1 MDVKTYKLPVIATRG
16 FVYFPHNSINI
27 DIARSFSLS
36 AINRAKDYF
45 DGYIILTSQIR
56 PEETLFSK
64 DNLYKV
70 GVLAKI
76 ESLTPSKLGADNIR
90 ARLKILERVQLD
102 EIDFNDADGIS
113 ADATAMADVSGDVTE
128 ELVLIKRLVK
138 LIEGN
143 YELIEKLPKKQGVLI
158 EEGVTAAALTDI
170 VANVAD
176 APIFKKQDI
185 LATTNINERLLKV
198 VTLLEEAKYAI
209 EIDKQIEAKVR
220 QSMEK
225 NQKEYILRERLKA
238 IKSEL
243 GEDYDKDAEV
253 NGWKNTLESN
263 PYPEHIKNRI
273 LSEIKKYEIMPNM
286 SQEAMVI
293 RGYIDWAMS
302 LPWYKEDK
310 GELDI
315 LKIEKVLDEDH
326 YGLDKIK
333 ERILEYLAVQ
343 KLVNFTNP
351 TILCFVGAP
360 GVGKTSLAI
369 SIARALNR
377 KFIKMALG
385 GVSDEA
391 EIRGHRRTYV
401 GAEPGRIIKGMKE
414 AGVVNPVFLLDEID
428 KIGQNSYHG
437 DPSAALLEVL
447 DPEQNKIFSDNYL
460 EEKYDLSK
468 VLFIATANTME
479 TIPGPLR
486 DRLEI
491 INLSSYTEIEK
502 LNIAKKHLIKKQLEA
517 NGLNK
522 ANVTFSDEAILHI
535 IRYYTHE
542 AGVRQLAREISTVCR
557 KVAVRMLKEELEGKV
572 KVTIKLVKEFL
583 GKEKFD
589 YTKKETKNQIGVV
602 TGLAYTEYGG
612 DILNVEVTT
621 FDGKG
626 RTILT
631 GRLGTVMK
639 ESADIAL
646 DYVKTN
652 AKKYGIKVDFDTIDI
667 HIHFPEGAVPKDGPS
682 AGVTMTTALVSALTN
697 TPVDRNVA
705 MTGEIT
711 LRGNVLPIGGLK
723 EKSISAHRSGIKTII
738 IPKENERDLDEIPE
752 EVKSELNIEFVSNIH
767 EVLER
772 ALVKK
777 EVSTNV

>member
-1 MDVKTYKLPVIATRG
+1 MDEVKTYNLPVVATRG
-16 FVYFPHNSINI
+16 FVYFPHNNINI
-27 DIARSFSLS
+27 DIARSFSIS
-36 AINRAKDYF
+36 AINRAKEHF
-45 DGYIILTSQIR
+45 DGYLILTSQIK
-56 PEETLFSK
+56 PEEPAFNK
-64 DNLYKV
+64 ENLYNV
-70 GVLAKI
+70 GVLARI
-76 ESLTPSKLGADNIR
+76 ETLTPSKIGTNNLR
-90 ARLKILERVQLD
+90 ANLTILERVKLD
-102 EIDFNDADGIS
+102 NIGFNDFDGIY
-113 ADATAMADVSGDVTE
+113 ADASSLKDVSGNVTE
-128 ELVLIKRLVK
+128 ELVLIKKLVK

-143 YELIEKLPKKQGVLI
+143 YELIEKLPKKRGVLI

-170 VANVAD
+170 VANVVD
-176 APIFKKQDI
+176 APIFRKQELLGCPD
-185 LATTNINERLLKV
+185 INERLLKLI
-198 VTLLEEAKYAI
+198 TILEEAKYAI
-209 EIDKQIEAKVR
+209 EIEKQIEAKVR

-243 GEDYDKDAEV
+243 GEDYDKDGELT
-253 NGWKNTLESN
+253 GWKNELQEK
-263 PYPEHIKNRI
+263 PYPEYIKNRV
-273 LSEIKKYEIMPNM
+273 LEEIKKYEMMPNM
-286 SQEAMVI
+286 SQEALVI
-293 RGYIDWAMS
+293 RNYIDWVMS
-302 LPWYKEDK
+302 IPWYQMDE

-315 LKIEKVLDEDH
+315 NKIEKVLNEDH
-326 YGLDKIK
+326 YGLEKIK

-343 KLVNFTNP
+343 KLVNFSKP

-377 KFIKMALG
+377 KFVKMSLG

-401 GAEPGRIIKGMKE
+401 GAIPGRVIQGMKK
-414 AGVVNPVFLLDEID
+414 AQVLNPVFLLDEID

-447 DPEQNKIFSDNYL
+447 DPEQNKMFSDNYL
-460 EEKYDLSK
+460 EESYDLSH
-468 VLFIATANTME
+468 VLFIATANTMD

-491 INLSSYTEIEK
+491 IRLSSYTELEK

-522 ANVTFSDEAILHI
+522 NNISFSDEALLHV

-542 AGVRQLAREISTVCR
+542 AGVRQLERELSTICR
-557 KVAVRMLKEELEGKV
+557 KVAVRILKNDDVDKV
-572 KVTIKLVKEFL
+572 KVNIKLVKEFL

-589 YTKKETKNQIGVV
+589 YTKKETKDQVGVV

-621 FDGKG
+621 FEGKG

-631 GRLGTVMK
+631 GSLGTVMK

-646 DYVKTN
+646 DYVKAN
-652 AKKYGIKVDFDTIDI
+652 AKKYNITTDFEKTDI

-723 EKSISAHRSGIKTII
+723 EKAISAHRSGIKTII
-738 IPKENERDLDEIPE
+738 IPSENERDLDEIPD
-752 EVKSELNIEFVSNIH
+752 EVKEHLAIEFASNITD
-767 EVLER
+767 VLNK
-772 ALVKK
+772 ALVRNGA
-777 EVSTNV
+777 E